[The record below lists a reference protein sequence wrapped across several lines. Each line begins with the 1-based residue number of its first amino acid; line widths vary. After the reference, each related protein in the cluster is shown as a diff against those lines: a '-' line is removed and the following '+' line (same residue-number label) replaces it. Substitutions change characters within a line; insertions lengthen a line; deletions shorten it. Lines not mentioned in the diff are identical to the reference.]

1 MIGARAGRRTRLT
14 PPAAVPGGCA
24 MRIIL
29 IGPPGAGKGTQ
40 CQRLAGLL
48 GVPHL
53 STGEM
58 LRAAVREATPV
69 GLQASRY
76 MAQGQL
82 VPDPLIVG
90 MVSGRLQE
98 PDCRH
103 GCLLDGF
110 PRTLPQ
116 AATLDD
122 LLERRAISI
131 DGVIELA
138 VPRDEL
144 VRRMLARRRADD
156 DPGIFARRITSFEE
170 QTAPLLDYY
179 QRQGKL
185 ASIDGLG
192 NADEIFE
199 RVRQAVRQ
207 FETRRQRPR

>member
-131 DGVIELA
+131 YTLGHLEKLKNA
-138 VPRDEL
+138 YRP
-144 VRRMLARRRADD
+144 ARPDIRTIAC
-156 DPGIFARRITSFEE
+156 
-170 QTAPLLDYY
+170 
-179 QRQGKL
+179 K
-185 ASIDGLG
+185 
-192 NADEIFE
+192 
-199 RVRQAVRQ
+199 RVLPVSHSGMA
-207 FETRRQRPR
+207 ENW

>member
-1 MIGARAGRRTRLT
+1 
-14 PPAAVPGGCA
+14 

-40 CQRLAGLL
+40 CQRLVELL

-58 LRAAVREATPV
+58 LRQAVRSGSPPGV
-69 GLQASRY
+69 QAARY
-76 MAQGQL
+76 MDQGQL
-82 VPDPLIVG
+82 VPDPIIVG
-90 MVSGRLQE
+90 MVSARLAA
-98 PDCRH
+98 PDCRD

-116 AATLDD
+116 AEILDD
-122 LLERRAISI
+122 LLERRAISV

-144 VRRMLARRRADD
+144 IRRMLARRRADD
-156 DPGIFARRITSFEE
+156 DPEIFARRIVSFEQ
-170 QTAPLLDYY
+170 QTAPLLEYY
-179 QRQGKL
+179 ERQGKL

-192 NADEIFE
+192 TADDIFA
-199 RVRQAVRQ
+199 RVRQAVER
-207 FETRRQRPR
+207 FGSRARSR

>member
-1 MIGARAGRRTRLT
+1 
-14 PPAAVPGGCA
+14 

-40 CQRLAGLL
+40 CQRLVEHLR
-48 GVPHL
+48 VPHL

-58 LRAAVREATPV
+58 LRTAVRAGTPEGV
-69 GLQASRY
+69 QAARY
-76 MAQGQL
+76 MADGQL
-82 VPDPLIVG
+82 VPDEIIVG
-90 MVSGRLQE
+90 MVTKRLE
-98 PDCRH
+98 APDCRN

-116 AATLDD
+116 AATLDE
-122 LLERRAISI
+122 LLERRAMSV

-144 VRRMLARRRADD
+144 VRRMLARKRADD
-156 DPGIFARRITSFEE
+156 NPEIFSKRIASFEL

-179 QRQGKL
+179 ARQGKL

-192 NADEIFE
+192 TAEEIFE
-199 RVRQAVRQ
+199 RVRAALDQ
-207 FETRRQRPR
+207 FARASGRRRA

>member
-1 MIGARAGRRTRLT
+1 
-14 PPAAVPGGCA
+14 

-40 CQRLAGLL
+40 CQRLVEHLR
-48 GVPHL
+48 VPHL

-58 LRAAVREATPV
+58 LRAAVRSGTPEGVEA
-69 GLQASRY
+69 AKF
-76 MAQGQL
+76 MEQGQL
-82 VPDPLIVG
+82 VPDVLILG
-90 MVSGRLQE
+90 MVTKRLE
-98 PDCRH
+98 AADCRK

-116 AATLDD
+116 AATLDE
-122 LLERRAISI
+122 LLERRAMSV

-144 VRRMLARRRADD
+144 VRRMLARKRADD
-156 DPGIFARRITSFEE
+156 NPEVFSKRIASFEV

-179 QRQGKL
+179 SRQGKL

-192 NADEIFE
+192 TADEIFA
-199 RVRQAVRQ
+199 RVKVALRQ
-207 FETRRQRPR
+207 FSGVRGGR

>member
-1 MIGARAGRRTRLT
+1 
-14 PPAAVPGGCA
+14 

-40 CQRLAGLL
+40 CQKLVEHLR
-48 GVPHL
+48 VPHL

-58 LRAAVREATPV
+58 LRAAVRAGTPEGV
-69 GLQASRY
+69 QAAAY
-76 MAQGQL
+76 MDQGQL
-82 VPDPLIVG
+82 VPDLIILG
-90 MVSGRLQE
+90 MVTKRLE
-98 PDCRH
+98 AADCRD

-122 LLERRAISI
+122 LLERRAMSV

-144 VRRMLARRRADD
+144 VRRMLARKRADD
-156 DPGIFARRITSFEE
+156 NPEVFAKRIASFEV

-192 NADEIFE
+192 TADEIFE
-199 RVRQAVRQ
+199 RVKAALRRFAQHGVR
-207 FETRRQRPR
+207 R

>member
-1 MIGARAGRRTRLT
+1 
-14 PPAAVPGGCA
+14 

-40 CQRLAGLL
+40 CQKLVEHLR
-48 GVPHL
+48 VPHL

-58 LRAAVREATPV
+58 LRSAVRAGTAEGVQAAT
-69 GLQASRY
+69 Y
-76 MAQGQL
+76 MEQGQL
-82 VPDPLIVG
+82 VPDSIILG
-90 MVSGRLQE
+90 MVTKRLE
-98 PDCRH
+98 AADCRE

-116 AATLDD
+116 AATLDE
-122 LLERRAISI
+122 LLERRAMSV

-144 VRRMLARRRADD
+144 VRRMLARKRADD
-156 DPGIFARRITSFEE
+156 NPEIFSKRIASFEV

-192 NADEIFE
+192 TADEIFA
-199 RVRQAVRQ
+199 RVQAAL
-207 FETRRQRPR
+207 RRFAHDQRARARHGRRDPSWPEV